1 MQRYFIKNETIHE
14 HTIHLNKEDY
24 HHMTHVMRM
33 RAKEKVSCVD
43 EDGHVYLCSLPD
55 PQVAQLEIEQE
66 IMENH
71 ELDVYVRLI
80 YGLPKLDKF
89 EMVIQKCT
97 ELGVSEIVP
106 FLSQRSLIR
115 TDEKRFSK
123 KMERLQKIV
132 KEACEQSQRERLV
145 KITEP
150 MDLKAVLQLEA
161 DNKLVAYEEASKQG
175 ECQNFEACLNQL
187 KPHRV
192 LNIVVGPE
200 GGLDQSEV
208 EALVEHGY
216 LACSLGTR
224 ILRSETAPLYMM
236 SVIGFYCELKHKEE
250 A

>member
-1 MQRYFIKNETIHE
+1 MQRYFIKNENIKENTIL
-14 HTIHLNKEDY
+14 LNKEDY
-24 HHMTHVMRM
+24 HHITHVMRM
-33 RAKEKVSCVD
+33 QAGSQVSCVD

-55 PQVAQLEIEQE
+55 PQVAKLEIIEE
-66 IMENH
+66 IIENH

-115 TDEKRFSK
+115 TDEKRFAK
-123 KMERLQKIV
+123 KKERLEKIV
-132 KEACEQSQRERLV
+132 KEACEQSKRERLV

-150 MDLKAVLQLEA
+150 MDLKAVLQLPA
-161 DNKLVAYEEASKQG
+161 DFKLVAYEESSKQG
-175 ECQNFEACLNQL
+175 ECQNFEACLKQL
-187 KPHRV
+187 KPNSV

-200 GGLDQSEV
+200 GGFDQSEV
-208 EALVEHGY
+208 DALVEQDY